1 MKDYYEQFKLLVN
14 SYIILEN
21 KFYKFKDVFDKV
33 VRLYNNELQENE
45 RLKRKIKELI
55 NKHE

>member
-21 KFYKFKDVFDKV
+21 KFYKFKDAFDQV